1 MKKTTLIIFT
11 FLINFL
17 LTAQEKKKIDIKNA
31 DFTYINNDKH
41 PDYWRLIG
49 DVNIYHNKTDMFCD
63 SAHYY
68 SEKEKI
74 IAFKNV
80 KITKG
85 DSINLY
91 GEKLNYDGEK
101 SIAVISKNVVFKNS
115 NSNLKS
121 NQLTYNINEEKIF
134 YVTRSSIVKNEKNI
148 SSNEGVFFVEE
159 NKYEFRDSVIL
170 KSEKYSVKTDNL
182 IFLEDENLNYLIGP
196 SKIFFD
202 DKTIYCEEGNL
213 YNDKAEFYKNSY
225 IQNNDIKINADSIFY
240 DDLIK
245 SLNTFGNVI
254 LTDTIN
260 NMLLSGEEAD
270 FFENEEKMIF
280 KKNPLLKLISDSDT
294 LFISANKFENFIIN
308 DKNLIKAFTE
318 VKFTDNNIIGKCD
331 SLTYYKS
338 DSIITMYNNPIIWL
352 DEYQVFSDTIRI
364 NYFDKK
370 INKMYLDSKPMII
383 SNLDSLEYNQIKGKI
398 MIGNFKDNKLKTMN
412 VSGNGQSIYFLKE
425 KEETIGM
432 NYLESSSINLHFI
445 DKKINNINYEVIPHS
460 LTKPVEDLKNEDRF
474 LKEFEW
480 RIKEKPTKKEIINQ

>member
-1 MKKTTLIIFT
+1 MKKTTLIFFT
-11 FLINFL
+11 LLISVL
-17 LTAQEKKKIDIKNA
+17 LSAQEKKKINIKNA
-31 DFTYINNDKH
+31 DFTYINNDLH

-49 DVNIYHNKTDMFCD
+49 NVNIYHNETDMFCD
-63 SAHYY
+63 SAYYY
-68 SEKEKI
+68 SQKEKI
-74 IAFKNV
+74 IAFRNI
-80 KITKG
+80 KISKG

-101 SIAVISKNVVFKNS
+101 SIAVISKNVIFKNK

-121 NQLTYNINEEKIF
+121 KQLTYNIKEEKIF
-134 YVTRSSIVKNEKNI
+134 YVTRSKIVKNEQNI
-148 SSNEGVFFVEE
+148 TSNKGVFFIEE
-159 NKYEFRDSVIL
+159 NKYQFRDSVIF
-170 KSEKYSVKTDNL
+170 KSEEYSVKTDNL
-182 IFLEDENLNYLIGP
+182 IFLEDENINYLIGP

-213 YNDKAEFYKNSY
+213 YNDKAEFYKNSH
-225 IQNNDIKINADSIFY
+225 IQNKDFKINADSIFY
-240 DDLIK
+240 NDLNK
-245 SLNTFGNVI
+245 SLNTYGNVI

-260 NMLLSGEEAD
+260 NMVLSSEEAD

-280 KKNPLLKLISDSDT
+280 KKKPLLKLISDSDT

-383 SNLDSLEYNQIKGKI
+383 SKLDSLEYNQIKGKI
-398 MIGNFKDNKLKTMN
+398 MIGNFIDNKLKIIN
-412 VSGNGQSIYFLKE
+412 VSGNAQSIYFLKE
-425 KEETIGM
+425 TEETIGM
-432 NYLESSSINLHFI
+432 NFLESSSINLHFI

-460 LTKPVEDLKNEDRF
+460 LTTPSEDLKYEDRF